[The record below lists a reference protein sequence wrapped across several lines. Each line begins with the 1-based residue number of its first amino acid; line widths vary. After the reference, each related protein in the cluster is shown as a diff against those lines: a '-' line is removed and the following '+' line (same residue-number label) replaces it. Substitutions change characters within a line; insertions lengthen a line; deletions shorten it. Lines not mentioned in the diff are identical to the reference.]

1 MDFICKYC
9 NKTYKTQ
16 QSRSNHYR
24 IYHTTESP
32 ICQPSVIPLLTIV
45 QPNVNPMSPQSK
57 HNYTCDKCN
66 VNFTTRQAKS
76 RHINKS
82 CKNKNDIIEKNNT
95 IDELKKE
102 NSEIK
107 NTLNELLKLCKI
119 HPKTLQKINKN
130 LINNTNSNNTNN
142 GTINNGTINIVKFG
156 SEDLAS
162 ILSKSEIFKILNRK
176 LSSLEESIKLIHFNN
191 DRPELKNIYITNL
204 KDPYAYSYDGN
215 KFVAS
220 LKSDMLSELVDNH
233 IENIE
238 YSLEEYKDKLQ
249 PKTVEVLDKF
259 IDKMN
264 EDDEEFIDKEHRK
277 TYPNYKSFN
286 INKIK
291 MMIYN
296 ESNKNVVSVI
306 YDKNELPYEESSTL
320 SSTLNESSALGE
332 PSTFDETSTLG
343 EPSTLPS
350 TVPLV

>member
-1 MDFICKYC
+1 MS
-9 NKTYKTQ
+9 TL
-16 QSRSNHYR
+16 
-24 IYHTTESP
+24 
-32 ICQPSVIPLLTIV
+32 CQPI
-45 QPNVNPMSPQSK
+45 VNPVSTHSK
-57 HNYTCDKCN
+57 HNYTCEKCN
-66 VNFTTRQAKS
+66 INFTTRQAKS

-82 CKNKNDIIEKNNT
+82 CKNKNDIIEKNNI

-102 NSEIK
+102 NLEIK

-130 LINNTNSNNTNN
+130 LINNTNNTNNSNNTNN
-142 GTINNGTINIVKFG
+142 GTINNGTINIVNFG

-176 LSSLEESIKLIHFNN
+176 LSSLEESIKLTHFNN

-204 KDPYAYSYDGN
+204 KDQYAYSYDGT
-215 KFVAS
+215 KFTAS
-220 LKSDMLSELVDNH
+220 LKTDLLSELVDNH
-233 IENIE
+233 IENLE

-249 PKTVEVLDKF
+249 PKTVEILDKF

-264 EDDEEFIDKEHRK
+264 DDDDEFIDKEHRK

-306 YDKNELPYEESSTL
+306 YDKNELPHIESSTL
-320 SSTLNESSALGE
+320 SSTFDE
-332 PSTFDETSTLG
+332 PSTSDESSTLS
-343 EPSTLPS
+343 STI
-350 TVPLV
+350 PLV